1 MLHSVTSYKSTQAFT
16 NLVSI
21 LEQFKYVVVD
31 LTNILKVG
39 KVHAQWMLACY
50 VHVKRF

>member
-1 MLHSVTSYKSTQAFT
+1 MLVTSYKSLQAFT

-21 LEQFKYVVVD
+21 LGQLQYVVVD
-31 LTNILKVG
+31 FTNIPNVG
-39 KVHAQWMLACY
+39 KVHAQWMVACY